1 MANPQHLDIIKRGAD
16 AWNQWRMEHREIE
29 PDLAEADLSEMKL
42 TDVNFGDTDLRNTNL
57 THTDLR
63 GANLV
68 RADLRSANIN
78 KTSFNLAKLSE
89 ANFSEAFLRESDLS
103 ETDLRRAYF
112 IRTDLIRVDLWGAD
126 LNRADFRW
134 AYLIGVDLKRADL
147 TDADLRWAYLSES
160 NLNAAELKNAN
171 LIKANLIKTDLNQSH
186 LEDVT
191 MAWTHFGDVDLA
203 NVKDLDTVKHL
214 GPSSIGIDTILR
226 SRGKIPETLLRGA
239 GVPDSFIQ
247 RMDLLVEDSFVFH
260 NCFISHAEKDR
271 PFAEKLQADMQNMG
285 VRCWFATEDMKIGDS
300 TWDPIYHFI
309 RMREKVLLVLSEN
322 SIASNWVET
331 EINAALE
338 EENRR
343 KTPILF
349 PICVDWSVMNTELV
363 WVDYINKTRNIFDFS
378 KWQDP
383 DAYRQS
389 LEWLLGD
396 LKIQNQ

>member
-1 MANPQHLDIIKRGAD
+1 
-16 AWNQWRMEHREIE
+16 
-29 PDLAEADLSEMKL
+29 MKL

-68 RADLRSANIN
+68 RADLRASNIN
-78 KTSFNLAKLSE
+78 RTSFNLAKLSE
-89 ANFSEAFLRESDLS
+89 ANFSEAFVRESDLS
-103 ETDLRRAYF
+103 ETDLKRAYF
-112 IRTDLIRVDLWGAD
+112 IRTDLVRVDLWEAD

-134 AYLIGVDLKRADL
+134 AYLIGVDFKRADL

-160 NLNAAELKNAN
+160 NLSEAELRNAN
-171 LIKANLIKTDLNQSH
+171 LIKANLIKTDLNQTH

-203 NVKDLDTVKHL
+203 DVKGLDTAKHL

-226 SRGKIPETLLRGA
+226 SKGKIPKTLLRGA
-239 GVPDSFIQ
+239 GIPDGFVQ
-247 RMDLLVEDSFVFH
+247 RMDLLVEESFAFH
-260 NCFISHAEKDR
+260 SCFISHSTKDR
-271 PFAEKLQADMQNMG
+271 QFAEKLHADMQNLG

-300 TWDPIYHFI
+300 TWDSIYHFI

-322 SIASNWVET
+322 SITSNWVEI

-343 KTPILF
+343 KVPILF
-349 PICVDWSVMNTELV
+349 PICLDWSVMNTDLV

-396 LKIQNQ
+396 LKIQNR